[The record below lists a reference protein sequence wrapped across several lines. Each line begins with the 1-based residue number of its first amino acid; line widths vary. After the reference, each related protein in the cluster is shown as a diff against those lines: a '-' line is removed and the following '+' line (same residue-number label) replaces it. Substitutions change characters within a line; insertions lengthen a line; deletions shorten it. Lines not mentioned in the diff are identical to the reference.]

1 MAQVRYDRALLRS
14 RRDDD
19 GFLYSDSTVA
29 RTGILLYRN
38 ADGSTRRELRLPE
51 EAGSHATLQSMIGKP
66 VIITHAGGM
75 VNKDNAKTRVVGTMI
90 SARQDG
96 QLTNS
101 EIVVHDGEAIR
112 DAEKG
117 VYPEL
122 SLGYKLDLEKRS
134 GYYHADRNEIRDTPA
149 EGFEPFDY
157 IQRNLRVNHVALV
170 RQARAGSVARLN
182 LDGDEIFDNED
193 QQMPKIK
200 LANGSEVEVT
210 EEVAQHVN
218 TLATRLDG
226 VNAELSTTKGT
237 LAAVQGEVS
246 TLKQDA
252 ATFPEK
258 LKQARLDAAEEL
270 KASET
275 LRASVAHKV
284 SDTAGKSDLEI
295 KKAFIGAVM
304 PAFAF
309 DGLDDTAIDG
319 AFAYA
324 LSANPASA
332 ADKGK
337 GSDNRN
343 KHTGGGNGQERGD
356 SSDEGGASASTAY
369 QKMVE
374 KLGI

>member
-1 MAQVRYDRALLRS
+1 MPQLRYDRATLKS
-14 RRDDD
+14 RRDPD

-29 RTGILLYRN
+29 RTGILRYRN
-38 ADGSTRRELRLPE
+38 ADGSERRELRLPE
-51 EAGSHATLQSMIGKP
+51 EAGATATLESMRGKP
-66 VIITHAGGM
+66 VIVTHGGGM
-75 VNKDNAKTRVVGTMI
+75 VTKDNAKGRVVGAMI

-101 EIVVHDGEAIR
+101 EIVIHDGEAIK

-117 VYPEL
+117 FYPEL
-122 SLGYKLDLEKRS
+122 SLGYKLDLEKRA

-193 QQMPKIK
+193 QTPMAKIK
-200 LANGSEVEVT
+200 LANGQEVEVA

-218 TLATRLDG
+218 TIQTRLDG

-237 LAAVQGEVS
+237 LAAVQGEVT
-246 TLKQDA
+246 TLKTEV
-252 ATFPEK
+252 ATFDAK
-258 LKQARLDAAEEL
+258 LAQARTDAAEEL
-270 KASET
+270 KASDM
-275 LRASVAHKV
+275 LRKSVAHKV
-284 SDTAGKSDLEI
+284 TDVNGKSDQDV
-295 KKAFIGAVM
+295 KKAFIAAVM

-309 DGLDDTAIDG
+309 DGLDDNAING

-324 LSANPASA
+324 LSANPATD
-332 ADKGK
+332 ADKK
-337 GSDNRN
+337 APSKD
-343 KHTGGGNGQERGD
+343 KHIGGGDRKD
-356 SSDEGGASASTAY
+356 GAEEVNNADTAY
-369 QKMVE
+369 QKMVA
-374 KLGI
+374 KMGIK

>member
-1 MAQVRYDRALLRS
+1 MPQIRYDRATLKS
-14 RRDDD
+14 RRDPD

-38 ADGSTRRELRLPE
+38 PDGSQRRELRLPE
-51 EAGSHATLQSMIGKP
+51 EAGNPATLQSMVGKP
-66 VIITHAGGM
+66 VIVTHTGGM
-75 VNKDNAKTRVVGTMI
+75 VNKDNAKGRVVGAMLN
-90 SARQDG
+90 ARQDG

-101 EIVVHDGEAIR
+101 EIVIHDGEAIR

-117 VYPEL
+117 LFPEM
-122 SLGYKLDLEKRS
+122 SLGYKLDLENRS
-134 GYYHADRNEIRDTPA
+134 GYYHADRNEIRDTPGD
-149 EGFEPFDY
+149 GFEPFDY

-170 RQARAGSVARLN
+170 RAGRAGSVARLN

-193 QQMPKIK
+193 YKPMAKIT
-200 LANGSEVEVT
+200 LANGQEVEVA
-210 EEVAQHVN
+210 EEVAQHVS
-218 TLATRLDG
+218 TIQTRLDG

-237 LAAVQGEVS
+237 LAAVQGEVT
-246 TLKQDA
+246 TLKA
-252 ATFPEK
+252 EVAGFPEK
-258 LKQARLDAAEEL
+258 LTQARADAAEEL
-270 KASET
+270 TALDA

-284 SDTAGKSDLEI
+284 NETAGKSAVEL

-309 DGLDDTAIDG
+309 DGLDDNAIEG

-332 ADKGK
+332 TPDKTPGK
-337 GSDNRN
+337 GNKD
-343 KHTGGGNGQERGD
+343 KHTGGERNDSKEDGNV
-356 SSDEGGASASTAY
+356 SAASAY
-369 QKMVE
+369 DKMVE

>member
-1 MAQVRYDRALLRS
+1 MPEQIRYDRGELKA
-14 RRDDD
+14 RRDPD

-38 ADGSTRRELRLPE
+38 DDGTVRRELRLPE
-51 EAGSHATLQSMIGKP
+51 EAGSSATLASMIGKP
-66 VIITHAGGM
+66 VIVLHKGGM
-75 VNKDNAKTRVVGTMI
+75 VNKDNAKGRVVGAMLN
-90 SARQDG
+90 ARQDG
-96 QLTNS
+96 KLTNA

-112 DAEKG
+112 DAEKKI
-117 VYPEL
+117 YPEL
-122 SLGYKLDLEKRS
+122 SLGYKLDLEKRA

-193 QQMPKIK
+193 QNMPKIK

-218 TLATRLDG
+218 TLSTRLDG
-226 VNAELSTTKGT
+226 VNSELSASKGT
-237 LAAVQGEVS
+237 LAAVQGELS
-246 TLKQDA
+246 TLKTEVA
-252 ATFPEK
+252 GFGEK
-258 LKQARLDAAEEL
+258 LKQARIDAADEL
-270 KASET
+270 KASEA

-284 SDTAGKSDLEI
+284 EDTAGKSDLEI
-295 KKAFIGAVM
+295 KKMFIGAVM

-309 DGLDDTAIDG
+309 DGLDDIAIDG
-319 AFAYA
+319 AFTYA

-332 ADKGK
+332 SDKGK
-337 GSDNRN
+337 GPGNKD
-343 KHTGGGNGQERGD
+343 KHTGGKGEREDGKD
-356 SSDEGGASASTAY
+356 DGGETSAASAY
-369 QKMVE
+369 QKMRD